1 MSHLGQIVFDGLSS
15 GAGYVL
21 VGLGFSLIFGV
32 LGVLNVAQSDFY
44 MLGAYAGY
52 LVLHHT
58 GASLVVGLGVGLVAG
73 IVVGGLFYA
82 VVVRQ
87 VRHDQQLAVFVAAL
101 GLSMFLQNGVARIA
115 GPDQRPFPQLIAQTN
130 YHAAGVVIAKPG
142 LVLIAA
148 TLALAGMLVT
158 WLRVA
163 PAGRDIRAVA
173 ESRFIAGAVGIDV
186 RRTMIVAV
194 VVSCVI
200 ATMGGVLI
208 GNSLATITPFVGT
221 DLGLKMLIVVLVA
234 GAGSLGGTVVVGF
247 ALGIAESLTV
257 AYVSS
262 RWQDMAGLLALVAV
276 LLARP
281 DGLFGQ
287 RERIG

>member
-1 MSHLGQIVFDGLSS
+1 MSHLGQMLFDGLSS

-21 VGLGFSLIFGV
+21 VGLGFSMIFGV

-52 LVLHHT
+52 AVLGLT
-58 GASLVVGLGVGLVAG
+58 GASLVVGLSVGLLAG
-73 IVVGGLFYA
+73 IVVGVVFYA

-115 GPDQRPFPQLIAQTN
+115 GPDQQSFPQLVAQTN
-130 YHAAGVVIAKPG
+130 YRVGGVVIAKPG
-142 LVLIAA
+142 LVLIVA
-148 TLALAGMLVT
+148 TLVLAGLVML

-186 RRTMIVAV
+186 RRTMVVAV

-200 ATMGGVLI
+200 ATMGGVLL

-221 DLGLKMLIVVLVA
+221 NLGLKMMIVVLVA

-262 RWQDMAGLLALVAV
+262 RWQDMTGLVALVAV
-276 LLARP
+276 LLVRP

-287 RERIG
+287 RARIG